1 MTRFDATGH
10 MLVSYV
16 VHFTDHAPVKLLVS
30 FLVLFWCP
38 EGKNILVACAVPH
51 NTKTLVVVSMSVV
64 HAFNAISR

>member
-10 MLVSYV
+10 MLVCDV
-16 VHFTDHAPVKLLVS
+16 VHVTDHAPIKLLVS

-38 EGKNILVACAVPH
+38 ESKNILVAAVPH
-51 NTKTLVVVSMSVV
+51 NTKTLVVVAMSVV